1 MPFEAINL
9 AAKLQQ
15 FSDHWSPKVVAEL
28 NDYQLKLVKLEGE
41 FVWHA
46 HEHTDELFLVLH
58 GQLRIVFRD
67 GEVRLSAGEMY
78 VVPRGVEHMPVADE
92 ECHVLLVEPRGV
104 GNTGEAGG
112 PMTAQGD
119 VWV

>member
-28 NDYQLKLVKLEGE
+28 NDYQLKLVKLEGD

-104 GNTGEAGG
+104 VNTGEAGG

-119 VWV
+119 VWI